1 MLFLYHGT
9 TSTCS
14 LKVRIALSEKALDW
28 QGEILNLQR
37 GDQNQPEYGKLN
49 PNQVVP
55 TLVHDGK
62 VVIESTVILEYLD
75 ETFPGVAL
83 MPQDTY
89 QRAQA
94 RLWMKKIDDY
104 LHTACNGVTFS
115 TAFRHLMS
123 KKSPQERAEHLARIA
138 NPAKRERTRMGIE
151 EGLNAPHASL
161 ALRQY
166 DKHTAEM
173 EEALAHGPYLAGADY
188 SLADAATT
196 PYLNRADMIGLDR
209 LWTGRRPRVS
219 EWLERVRARPSFA
232 DAVTRYM
239 TDADRARF
247 TVPRE
252 QVWNDA
258 KAILNI

>member
-14 LKVRIALSEKALDW
+14 LKVRLALSEKALAWD
-28 QGEILNLQR
+28 GEILNLQR
-37 GDQNQPEYGKLN
+37 GDQNEPDYVKLN
-49 PNQVVP
+49 PNHVVP

-75 ETFPGVAL
+75 ETFPDVAL
-83 MPQDTY
+83 MPADTY

-104 LHTACNGVTFS
+104 LHSACNAVTFS

-123 KKSPQERAEHLARIA
+123 KKTPQERAEHLARIS
-138 NPAKRERTRMGIE
+138 NPAKRERTQRGIE
-151 EGLNAPHASL
+151 EGLAAAHATL
-161 ALRQY
+161 GLKQY
-166 DKHTAEM
+166 DKHIAEM
-173 EEALAHGPYLAGADY
+173 EDALAHGRYLTGQDY

-196 PYLNRADMIGLDR
+196 PYLNRADMVGLDR
-209 LWTGRRPRVS
+209 LWVGRRPRVT

-258 KAILNI
+258 KSILNI